1 MLFLWRTFFK
11 YEGNIGYLKITI
23 IIEKEKLFFFC
34 FARRITLITVLK
46 VAELIEGDYLDS

>member
-23 IIEKEKLFFFC
+23 IIEKEKLFFLFC
-34 FARRITLITVLK
+34 QKNYTNNSIK
-46 VAELIEGDYLDS
+46 GG